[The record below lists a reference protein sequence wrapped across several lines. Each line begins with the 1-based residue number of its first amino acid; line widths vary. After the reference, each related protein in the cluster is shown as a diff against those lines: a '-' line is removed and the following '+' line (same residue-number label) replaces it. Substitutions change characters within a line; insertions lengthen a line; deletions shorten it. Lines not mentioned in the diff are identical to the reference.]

1 MTDRLSV
8 KLGNVQ
14 KTPFL
19 PLWGRAVE
27 SKTRNP
33 LLFDETVVNIIEQVD
48 YDFSQM
54 VQNLDQLTMIGR
66 IKRSLIC
73 DRVIKRF

>member
-19 PLWGRAVE
+19 PLWGRAAE
-27 SKTRNP
+27 SKRRNP
-33 LLFDETVVNIIEQVD
+33 LLFDETAVKIIEQVD

-54 VQNLDQLTMIGR
+54 A
-66 IKRSLIC
+66 
-73 DRVIKRF
+73 